1 MTITLDY
8 ADLGFEDDRDVLLA
22 DEYAFQYDLLYA
34 RITFRVDAAD
44 FTIKDEYTPLL
55 DASAGL
61 RRLVDPLADGEAKT
75 YDSPVS
81 SAKITFTRSGDQV
94 AISANYTE
102 ATATVAFT
110 ELRDAVTE
118 FHERVTHDVLD
129 RYPGLAENPGAQ
141 DYLAP
146 VARASGSDA

>member
-8 ADLGFEDDRDVLLA
+8 SDLHFEEDRDVLVA

-55 DASAGL
+55 DVSAGL
-61 RRLVDPLADGEAKT
+61 RRVVDLLSDGEAKT

-81 SAKITFTRSGDQV
+81 QAKITFTRSGDQV
-94 AISANYTE
+94 AISANYTG
-102 ATATVAFT
+102 ATANVAFT
-110 ELRDAVTE
+110 ELRDTVKR
-118 FHERVTHDVLD
+118 FHERVTRDVLE
-129 RYPGLAENPGAQ
+129 RYPGLGENPGAQ
-141 DYLAP
+141 EFLAP
-146 VARASGSDA
+146 DPARGA

>member
-1 MTITLDY
+1 MTITLGY
-8 ADLGFEDDRDVLLA
+8 TDLHFEDDRSVLLA

-61 RRLVDPLADGEAKT
+61 RGIADSLADGEARV
-75 YDSPVS
+75 YESPVS
-81 SAKITFTRSGDQV
+81 WAKITFTRSGDQV

-102 ATATVAFT
+102 AAATVALT
-110 ELRDAVTE
+110 ELRDAVKD
-118 FHERVTHDVLD
+118 FHERVTRDVLD
-129 RYPGLAENPGAQ
+129 RYPGLVENPGAQ
-141 DYLAP
+141 QYLAP
-146 VARASGSDA
+146 DPARGA

>member
-8 ADLGFEDDRDVLLA
+8 ADLHFDEDRDVLLA

-34 RITFRVDAAD
+34 RITLRVGGAD

-61 RRLVDPLADGEAKT
+61 RRVVDLPADGDAKT

-81 SAKITFTRSGDQV
+81 SAKITFTRAGDQV

-102 ATATVAFT
+102 ATASVELT
-110 ELRDAVTE
+110 ELQDAVKA
-118 FHERVTHDVLD
+118 FHERVTRDVLN
-129 RYPGLAENPGAQ
+129 RYPGLVENPSAQ
-141 DYLAP
+141 EYLAGDP
-146 VARASGSDA
+146 ARGA

>member
-8 ADLGFEDDRDVLLA
+8 ADLHFEDDRSVLLA

-61 RRLVDPLADGEAKT
+61 RALVDSLPDGGART

-81 SAKITFTRSGDQV
+81 WAKITFTRSGDQ
-94 AISANYTE
+94 ATISANYTE
-102 ATATVAFT
+102 ATATVVFT
-110 ELRDAVTE
+110 ELHDAVKA
-118 FHERVTHDVLD
+118 FQERVTRDVLD
-129 RYPGLAENPGAQ
+129 RYPGLVENPGAQ
-141 DYLAP
+141 QYLAP
-146 VARASGSDA
+146 DPARGA